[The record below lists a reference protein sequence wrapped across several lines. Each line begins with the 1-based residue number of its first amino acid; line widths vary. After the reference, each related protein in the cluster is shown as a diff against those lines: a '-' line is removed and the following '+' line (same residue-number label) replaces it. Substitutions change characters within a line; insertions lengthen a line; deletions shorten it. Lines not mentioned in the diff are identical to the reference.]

1 MAEARVTDERMYGPI
16 YSKRFCHQDKSFGS
30 ALFLIFEA
38 FKLKVSRAI
47 RLNGFPEANKKEKE
61 GRKPIVAKQTRK
73 IPVSQNWSDSPY
85 YRLCVKVI

>member
-1 MAEARVTDERMYGPI
+1 MTDERMYGPI

-47 RLNGFPEANKKEKE
+47 GLNGFPEANKKRRKE
-61 GRKPIVAKQTRK
+61 GKPIVTKQTRK